1 MSPKTVRILYKK
13 EMLDVFR
20 DKKTVLVML
29 LLPMILYPVM
39 YVAIMLISSF
49 IARTDAVAQYFI
61 SYEGEMPGAMIEGLE
76 EASENRIVFLPFDD
90 PEKALKEQQ
99 IDAYVTV
106 EEEGAQT
113 RLNVHYLSE
122 DSDSDHAADEVL
134 QAASDYG
141 RTLSEE
147 EIRQAGL
154 NVDAVLYPLQTEA
167 TDLSSTESMVG
178 SVMGTAMPILL
189 MTFVMLAA
197 FYPAIDTTSG
207 ERERG
212 TMEFLLTMPVS
223 NLELVTAKYLA
234 VATIAVAS
242 TLLNVIAIA
251 MLVAYIGS
259 LALMGADTAPGLNLA
274 AYVPVVFVLI
284 ICVFAFALLISAIS
298 MCIAAFAKSYKEAN
312 NYITPFMLVVMFTGY
327 IAYIPDITLTGTMS
341 IVPIANICLLI
352 KDVLVFKFH
361 PVLIA
366 LVFLSNLL
374 YAGIAV
380 YFLSKIYRSER
391 ILFGEGGSGVQF
403 FESRKNIKKG
413 TMPTPP
419 EAFIVFLFMIILMFY
434 LGTVL
439 SLRSAF
445 TGTIIMQFVY
455 VALTLFALWYIRADM
470 RAVYALRA
478 PHRGRMFAGGVL
490 LGIGAFA
497 LAQFMGYWLSRLL
510 PSSMEAVGDQFD
522 QILSGVPFIQVF
534 LAVAVIPAICEELV
548 FRGYFYTAFAGKM
561 KALSAV
567 LLTTFL
573 FALFHWSMIR
583 FLPVFFIGL
592 LCTWARHQSGSIFPA
607 MLIHFINNGT
617 VLVLSELAGDSA
629 EAEIGFAVQAVYL
642 AVALVTIFAGGRLMG
657 TRQASPGTQNG
668 ERN

>member
-1 MSPKTVRILYKK
+1 MNPRTIKTLYKK

-29 LLPMILYPVM
+29 LLPIILYPVM
-39 YVAIMLISSF
+39 FFAIMMLSSF
-49 IARTDAVAQYFI
+49 IMRTEEQAQFII
-61 SYEGEMPGAMIEGLE
+61 SYEEGMPQEMIEGLQ
-76 EASENRIVFLPFDD
+76 EAGDGRIVFLPFDD
-90 PEKALKEQQ
+90 PENALREQL

-106 EEEGAQT
+106 EEKGAQT

-122 DSDSDHAADEVL
+122 VGDSDHAADEVL
-134 QAASDYG
+134 QATRDYG

-154 NVDAVLYPLQTEA
+154 DVDAVLYPLQAES
-167 TDLSSTESMVG
+167 TDLSSTESTVG

-251 MLVAYIGS
+251 LLVAYIGTLTTMITDS
-259 LALMGADTAPGLNLA
+259 VQSVNLA
-274 AYVPVVFVLI
+274 AYLPVVGVLLV
-284 ICVFAFALLISAIS
+284 CVFAFALLISAVS

-312 NYITPFMLVVMFTGY
+312 NYITPFMLVVMFTAY
-327 IAYIPDITLTGTMS
+327 IAYIPNVTLTGTMS
-341 IVPIANICLLI
+341 IVPIANVCLLI

-366 LVFLSNLL
+366 LVFVSNLL
-374 YAGIAV
+374 YAGLAIFA
-380 YFLSKIYRSER
+380 LSKIYRSER

-403 FESRKNIKKG
+403 FEHRKNIKMG
-413 TMPTPP
+413 TLPTPP
-419 EAFIVFLFMIILMFY
+419 EALLIFLVMIILMFY
-434 LGTVL
+434 LGNIL
-439 SLRSAF
+439 ALRSAF

-455 VALTLFALWYIRADM
+455 VALTLFALWYIRADL

-478 PHRGRMFAGGVL
+478 PHAKKMLAGGVL
-490 LGIGAFA
+490 LGIGAFTTGQLMGLY
-497 LAQFMGYWLSRLL
+497 LAKLF
-510 PSSMEAVGDQFD
+510 PSGMEAVNDQFGD
-522 QILSGVPFIQVF
+522 LLSGVPLWQVL
-534 LAVAVIPAICEELV
+534 LAVAVVPAICEELV
-548 FRGYFYTAFAGKM
+548 FRGYFYTAFAGRM
-561 KALSAV
+561 KALTAV

-592 LCTWARHQSGSIFPA
+592 LCTWARHRSGSIFVA
-607 MLIHFINNGT
+607 MIIHLINNGT
-617 VLVLSELAGDSA
+617 VLVLSELAG
-629 EAEIGFAVQAVYL
+629 EASGEPGLIVQAVYL
-642 AVALVTIFAGGRLMG
+642 AVALATLFAGSKLLSVRGKD
-657 TRQASPGTQNG
+657 
-668 ERN
+668 

>member
-106 EEEGAQT
+106 EEECAQT

-274 AYVPVVFVLI
+274 AYVPVVLVLI

-497 LAQFMGYWLSRLL
+497 LAQLTGYWLSRLL